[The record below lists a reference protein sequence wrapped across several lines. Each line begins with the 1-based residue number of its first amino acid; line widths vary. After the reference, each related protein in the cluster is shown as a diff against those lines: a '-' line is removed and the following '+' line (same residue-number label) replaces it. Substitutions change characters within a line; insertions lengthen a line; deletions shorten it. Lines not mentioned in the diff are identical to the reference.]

1 VNEVEAVN
9 YLLSNYHEWRK
20 HYSLFTNHWA
30 AMTVVA
36 GDLSKH
42 CDLNVYADSI
52 WIGGGF
58 MGLGMVFKGVSMGE
72 KARTPEDD
80 EKLKKLEERLVE
92 LKFVTTPKLE
102 ILCSHSFLPHLNE
115 PMEMAMLPGPTG
127 ERQATRIV
135 GLTRY
140 WRPGGKHD
148 RQRQRKRK
156 ARRERGGAKTR

>member
-1 VNEVEAVN
+1 MSMQTVSGSAV
-9 YLLSNYHEWRK
+9 
-20 HYSLFTNHWA
+20 
-30 AMTVVA
+30 
-36 GDLSKH
+36 DLWVLVWCSK
-42 CDLNVYADSI
+42 
-52 WIGGGF
+52 
-58 MGLGMVFKGVSMGE
+58 VFRWGK
-72 KARTPEDD
+72 KLEDD